1 MIKGFFGGGPK
12 PLDRD
17 ELFGESAGKASS
29 SVAKN
34 IAGAG
39 MPSLQ
44 VSLYPD
50 FTSLQTRSIKHDLNL
65 QSKGVNSQNEVA
77 KARMAVIERGQRL
90 NELEDRTEQMANEAK
105 QYAATSQSLLNMY
118 KNKKWY
124 QL

>member
-1 MIKGFFGGGPK
+1 M
-12 PLDRD
+12 DRE

-34 IAGAG
+34 FSGAS
-39 MPSLQ
+39 MAP
-44 VSLYPD
+44 
-50 FTSLQTRSIKHDLNL
+50 L
-65 QSKGVNSQNEVA
+65 QSKSVNSGSEIA
-77 KARMAVIERGQRL
+77 KAKMAAIERGQRL

-105 QYAATSQSLLNMY
+105 QYANTSHNLMNMY